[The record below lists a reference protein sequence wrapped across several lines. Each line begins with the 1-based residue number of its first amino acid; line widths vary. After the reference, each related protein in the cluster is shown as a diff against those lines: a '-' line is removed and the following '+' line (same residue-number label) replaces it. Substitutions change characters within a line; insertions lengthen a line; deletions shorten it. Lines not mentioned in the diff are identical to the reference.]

1 MAIIMRPKMII
12 KGFFIVPLLES
23 TLMPDEASFCYPNDY
38 VYFNIK
44 FDMLQI

>member
-23 TLMPDEASFCYPNDY
+23 NLMPDEASFCYPSEHIYSNR
-38 VYFNIK
+38 K
-44 FDMLQI
+44 FDRVQI